1 MKKGLIFAVMSFVLL
16 ACNSEQAIQIDEPWI
31 REAPPN
37 ARASGGFMII
47 KNLSAQQ
54 QILNSVASSAFEKV
68 EIHQTVAG
76 EGGTMKM
83 VPQPELVI
91 EAKSQV
97 VLKPGSYHLM
107 LIGAKKPLKAGDEV
121 NLTLKFANG
130 DEIKLTAPIRQSSG
144 MNHHN

>member
-1 MKKGLIFAVMSFVLL
+1 MKRGLIFAVMSFVLL
-16 ACNSEQAIQIDEPWI
+16 ACNSEQAVQIDDPWV

-47 KNLSAQQ
+47 KNISDQQ
-54 QILNSVASSAFEKV
+54 KILNSAVSSAFEKV

-76 EGGTMKM
+76 EGGVMKM

-121 NLTLKFANG
+121 DLTLKFAKG
-130 DEIKLTAPIRQSSG
+130 DEIKLTAPVRKSVG
-144 MNHHN
+144 MGHNH